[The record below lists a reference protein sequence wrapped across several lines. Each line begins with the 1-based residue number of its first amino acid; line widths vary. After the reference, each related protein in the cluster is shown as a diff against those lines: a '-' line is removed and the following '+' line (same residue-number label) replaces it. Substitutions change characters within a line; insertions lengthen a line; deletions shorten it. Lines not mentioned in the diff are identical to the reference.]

1 MSAHQQVVAA
11 RHRLKIGLDRH
22 AVIETCCEHREMSV
36 MQNEQVNRLR
46 LREIVQAFQAAGG
59 LSAPFAESYVQWYA
73 GVVQHLGEWARTC
86 ARPPI
91 IGVSGCQGSGK
102 STLAKL
108 MGQTMCQLH
117 GVRTVVLS
125 LDDFYLTKE
134 ERRQM
139 AADIHPL
146 LITRGVPGTHD
157 VPLLLHTIEQLRA
170 GHDGVS
176 LPVFDKA
183 SDDRAVMQQWRTSP
197 PGTEL
202 IILEGWCVGLSPQ
215 PIAELEPPVNV
226 LEREQDAHLVWRE
239 AINEQLLGP
248 YATLFAELDALLFLQ
263 APHFDAVLEWRWEQ
277 EQQLSARYQSAHPAD
292 PDPTMSRE
300 DVVTFISHYQR
311 LTEHA
316 LATLPQQADYVW
328 ALAEDRSV
336 SSLRIQ
342 AGGTRSKVFSKN
354 KS

>member
-1 MSAHQQVVAA
+1 MN
-11 RHRLKIGLDRH
+11 
-22 AVIETCCEHREMSV
+22 V

-46 LREIVQAFQAAGG
+46 VQEIMEAFQTAGG

-73 GVVQHLGEWARTC
+73 GVVQHLAGWARTF

-102 STLAKL
+102 STLVTL
-108 MGQTMCQLH
+108 MAQMMCQLH
-117 GVRTVVLS
+117 GVATVVLS
-125 LDDFYLTKE
+125 LDDFYLTKD
-134 ERRQM
+134 ERRQI

-146 LITRGVPGTHD
+146 LMTRGVPGTHD
-157 VPLLLHTIEQLRA
+157 VPLLLRTIEQLRA
-170 GHDGVS
+170 GDRVS

-183 SDDRAVMQQWRTSP
+183 SDDRAAIQDWRTSD

-215 PIAELEPPVNV
+215 PTEQLATPVND
-226 LEREQDAHLVWRE
+226 LEREQDADLVWRQ
-239 AINEQLLGP
+239 ATNQQLSGP
-248 YATLFAELDALLFLQ
+248 YAALFAELDALLFLQ
-263 APHFDAVLEWRWEQ
+263 APYFDAVLEWRWEQ

-292 PDPTMSRE
+292 RDPTMSRD
-300 DVVTFISHYQR
+300 DVVTFISYYQR

-328 ALAEDRSV
+328 ALARDRSV

-342 AGGTRSKVFSKN
+342 AGGTRREVVLT
-354 KS
+354 